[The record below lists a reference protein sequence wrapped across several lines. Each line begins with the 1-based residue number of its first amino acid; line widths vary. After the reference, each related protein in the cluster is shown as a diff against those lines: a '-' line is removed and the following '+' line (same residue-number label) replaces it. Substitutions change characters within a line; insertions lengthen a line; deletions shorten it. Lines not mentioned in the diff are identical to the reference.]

1 MAEKKSKCSHFK
13 ENNSEQFLS
22 KTGILK
28 NKSLIF
34 GKTNTILVKFKN
46 KIKFKKKSLI
56 FLLYKQFR
64 KMVILKYALHILADP
79 TRILDYEANLLMNSP
94 QPKYFC
100 KVLKN

>member
-46 KIKFKKKSLI
+46 KIKF
-56 FLLYKQFR
+56 
-64 KMVILKYALHILADP
+64 
-79 TRILDYEANLLMNSP
+79 
-94 QPKYFC
+94 
-100 KVLKN
+100 

>member
-1 MAEKKSKCSHFK
+1 MIYENSENNYGLRWLRKNQCSHFK
-13 ENNSEQFLS
+13 ENNSEQFQS

-28 NKSLIF
+28 N
-34 GKTNTILVKFKN
+34 
-46 KIKFKKKSLI
+46 KSLI

-79 TRILDYEANLLMNSP
+79 TRILNNEANLLMNSP
-94 QPKYFC
+94 QSEYFC